1 MTRHLKT
8 LFAALSL
15 GMSALAAQAATAET
29 VYESAT
35 YTGVDTGEYIVQDGR
50 SIGAAFALDQ
60 ATDITGIGAQF
71 GGFPS
76 GTIFGAI
83 VPLTSLDAYPAG
95 DPAHLEDIALASTVF
110 AVPTATAID
119 PLQPLSVTLDAGTYA
134 VIFGSGQFGA
144 SGWAGLG
151 DQNDTIGSPIMFQTL
166 FDNVWM
172 PQSADGIR
180 IFVEGT
186 PAAAAVPEPAS
197 WALMVVGFGIA
208 GATMR
213 RRRAFALAA

>member
-1 MTRHLKT
+1 MSLQLRSKILASAAF
-8 LFAALSL
+8 LAALS
-15 GMSALAAQAATAET
+15 AAPAFAGT
-29 VYESAT
+29 VYESAS

-50 SIGAAFALDQ
+50 SIGAVFNLSQ
-60 ATDITGIGAQF
+60 TTNITGIGAQF

-83 VPLTSLDAYPAG
+83 VSLADPTSI
-95 DPAHLEDIALASTVF
+95 DPSNLAASALAHVVF
-110 AVPTATAID
+110 SVPVTQAID
-119 PLQPLSVTLDAGTYA
+119 LLEPLSAKLQAGTYG

-151 DQNDTIGSPIMFQTL
+151 DGNDTIGSPVMFQTL
-166 FDNVWM
+166 YDNTWQ

-186 PAAAAVPEPAS
+186 AAAVPEPAS
-197 WALMVVGFGIA
+197 WAMMIGGLGIVG
-208 GATMR
+208 GAMR
-213 RRRAFALAA
+213 RRQTVRVRFA